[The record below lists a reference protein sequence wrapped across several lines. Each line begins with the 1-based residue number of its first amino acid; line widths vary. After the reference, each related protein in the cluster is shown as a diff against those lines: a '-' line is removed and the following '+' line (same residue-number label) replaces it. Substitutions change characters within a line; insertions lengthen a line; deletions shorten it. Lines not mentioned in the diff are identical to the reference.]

1 MKARIPNQNMGSRNE
16 MMQRIQ
22 KMQEDMQAA
31 QTDVESRE
39 FTASAGGGM
48 VEVKVSGKHEVL
60 GITIKPDAMDPEEP
74 EMLEDLLTVALN
86 EAITK
91 ANDTMEAEMGKYTG
105 GLNIPGLGG
114 LGL

>member
-60 GITIKPDAMDPEEP
+60 GITIKPEAMDPEEP

-86 EAITK
+86 EAIAK

>member
-60 GITIKPDAMDPEEP
+60 GITIKPEAMDPEEP